1 MTASRAKSV
10 RTSEL
15 IQEVLNHKHKDE
27 LIDLM
32 FEQLEDDN
40 RFTLVSNFT

>member
-1 MTASRAKSV
+1 MTASRTKSV

-40 RFTLVSNFT
+40 RYQVVSNPT

>member
-1 MTASRAKSV
+1 MTASRTKSV

-40 RFTLVSNFT
+40 HFQLVNNYT

>member
-1 MTASRAKSV
+1 MTASITKRL

-15 IQEVLNHKHKDE
+15 ILEVLNHKHKDE

-40 RFTLVSNFT
+40 RYQVVSNPT